1 MHVDDVV
8 QAAVKAGER
17 GVAGETYLVA
27 SARSPELDELR
38 DWIMEGWGESAPY
51 PYVPVWLMMTAAWGF
66 ELLGKLTGKAPMAT
80 RRNIANTVYD
90 REFSIEKARRDLG
103 YEPAVDLH
111 EGCVETVRWFKEQG
125 L

>member
-1 MHVDDVV
+1 
-8 QAAVKAGER
+8 
-17 GVAGETYLVA
+17 
-27 SARSPELDELR
+27 
-38 DWIMEGWGESAPY
+38 
-51 PYVPVWLMMTAAWGF
+51 MMTAAWGF

-111 EGCVETVRWFKEQG
+111 DGCVETVRWFKEQG